1 MECNQKSLRLLSIAG
16 ARGACAKALEEIFEK
31 DDTSIL
37 VTADVL
43 HFSNLE
49 KLQERFPDRVLNVG
63 IAEQNMIGIA
73 AGLAKDK
80 WNVFVTTYANF
91 VTMRSFEQVRLN
103 LGYMQFPVKVIG
115 SSAGLGMGVLGNT
128 HYGIEDMSLMR
139 AIPGMTVLSPA
150 DGLETVKAVLAASE
164 YDHPLYL
171 RLTGEMNQGI
181 VYREDYDFR
190 IGVPVEVHK
199 GSDVVLFATG
209 TMVSQALKAADIL
222 KEQHIGASVVNVHT
236 IKPLEKE
243 VIFPFL
249 EGKRLYAA
257 IEEHTV
263 IGGLGSAIME
273 LFEGDCVCPGIRIG
287 IPDTFLKVGSYNYLL
302 EQCGLL
308 SEQIAERVL
317 TELQKE
323 R

>member
-1 MECNQKSLRLLSIAG
+1 
-16 ARGACAKALEEIFEK
+16 
-31 DDTSIL
+31 
-37 VTADVL
+37 
-43 HFSNLE
+43 
-49 KLQERFPDRVLNVG
+49 
-63 IAEQNMIGIA
+63 
-73 AGLAKDK
+73 
-80 WNVFVTTYANF
+80 
-91 VTMRSFEQVRLN
+91 
-103 LGYMQFPVKVIG
+103 
-115 SSAGLGMGVLGNT
+115 MGVLGNT

-190 IGVPVEVHK
+190 IGVPVEVHE

-236 IKPLEKE
+236 IKPLKKE

-273 LFEGDCVCPGIRIG
+273 LFEGDRVCPGIRIG